1 MVRQEEI
8 DKLIIEIYQ
17 TTFRSFY
24 KKTKRFKVNLT
35 TADLGCIRNFVKRL
49 GLVGNNYNIEFLQ
62 RYTEFQFNQYMAFK
76 SADDKIWKVG
86 LVTWIY
92 GPKAWD
98 RWKTCND
105 YNRLKR
111 TLDFKVESET
121 RHTVK
126 KDDEVGRANVLLEIY
141 DFEEKEKHRYYNSEE
156 GLAWCVLMTTMYN
169 SNSQLCR
176 ECENNRD
183 CKEFLRQNI
192 PELAKVRE
200 I

>member
-1 MVRQEEI
+1 MVQGL
-8 DKLIIEIYQ
+8 DKNIIEIYQ

-35 TADLGCIRNFVKRL
+35 TADLGCIRNFIKRL
-49 GLVGNNYNIEFLQ
+49 GLVGDNSNTEFLQ

-76 SADDKIWKVG
+76 SADENKWKVG

-98 RWKTCND
+98 RWKTSND

-111 TLDFKVESET
+111 TLDFKVETET
-121 RHTVK
+121 RHKVE
-126 KDDEVGRANVLLEIY
+126 KDNASERANTLIEIY
-141 DFEEKEKHRYYNSEE
+141 DFEEREKHRYYNEEE
-156 GLAWCVLMTTMYN
+156 GLAWCVLSTTMYN
-169 SNSQLCR
+169 GKSDLCLG
-176 ECENNRD
+176 CNNKED
-183 CKEFLRQNI
+183 CKEILKQNI
-192 PELAKVRE
+192 PKLAKLRG